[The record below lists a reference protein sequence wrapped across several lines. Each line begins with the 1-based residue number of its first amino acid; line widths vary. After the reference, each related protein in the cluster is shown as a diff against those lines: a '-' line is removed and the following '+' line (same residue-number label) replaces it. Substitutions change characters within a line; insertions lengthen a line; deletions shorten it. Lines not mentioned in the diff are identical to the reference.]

1 MPPVAFGVK
10 VISIG
15 MFIEGN
21 TPVAWR
27 GPMLHRAIEQFLSDV
42 FWADLDILLVD
53 LPPGTGDIAITL
65 GQLLPTAKTI
75 VVTTPQISASEVAE
89 RSGAVGLQ
97 TGQAIFGVIENM
109 SYLETHGTRI
119 ELFGSGGGELVAK
132 HLSELSGTAVP
143 LLGQIP
149 MSIPLREGS
158 DTGNPLLGQV
168 GNDLAAEAI
177 EQIAQTIAGVGR
189 NLAGRRLPL
198 STS

>member
-1 MPPVAFGVK
+1 VAFGVK

-109 SYLETHGTRI
+109 SYLETGGTRM
-119 ELFGSGGGELVAK
+119 ELFGSGGGVLVAK

-149 MSIPLREGS
+149 LSVPLREGS
-158 DTGNPLLGQV
+158 DSGNPLLGQ
-168 GNDLAAEAI
+168 NTQDPAASAI
-177 EQIAQTIAGVGR
+177 EEIAGAIAGAGR
-189 NLAGRRLPL
+189 ELAGRKLPL
-198 STS
+198 SPK